1 LSAVTRHNVHVTGT
15 GPRVM
20 MFAHG
25 YGCDQMMWRHVSHH
39 FETDFRVVL
48 FDHIGA
54 GGSDAS
60 TYDPQRYSTLRGYA
74 DDVVDIARELELT
87 DAIYVGHSVS
97 AMIGVLAAAKA
108 PGVFGKM
115 VMVAPSPR
123 YIDDVGYR
131 GGFTAAQID
140 DLLESLSANHQAWS
154 RQMAPVI
161 MGNPGRPEL
170 GEELAESF
178 CRTDPDI
185 ARDFAHATF
194 YADNRGD
201 LASVTV
207 PTLILQCTDD
217 IIAPPEVGE
226 YIRDHVPGSR
236 LVVLDATGHCPNLS
250 APEEVTE
257 AIRSFV

>member
-1 LSAVTRHNVHVTGT
+1 
-15 GPRVM
+15 M

-25 YGCDQMMWRHVSHH
+25 YGCDQMMWRHVSPH
-39 FETDFRVVL
+39 FETDFRVAL

-60 TYDPQRYSTLRGYA
+60 AYDPEKYSTLQGYA
-74 DDVVDIARELELT
+74 DDVVDIARELELS
-87 DAIYVGHSVS
+87 DAIFVGHSVS

-108 PGVFGKM
+108 PGIFGKM

-131 GGFTAAQID
+131 GGFTAVQID
-140 DLLESLSANHQAWS
+140 ELLESLSANHQGWS
-154 RQMAPVI
+154 RQMAPVM
-161 MGNPGRPEL
+161 MGNPDRPEL

-185 ARDFAHATF
+185 ARDFARATF
-194 YADNRGD
+194 HADNRDD

-226 YIRDHVPGSR
+226 YIRDHVTGSR

-257 AIRSFV
+257 GIRSFV